1 MTEFKKYFLDMKLND
16 HNVSLKLDSGCDKP
30 LINKT
35 LWSQIGEPDLVNNG
49 DTRSSATGVIPLKGG
64 FLAKMNFAG
73 IDFECP
79 VQVADDDNTRNLI
92 GRRALPFLV
101 DFDWN
106 KFISEG
112 THAMVP
118 DLTLTDE
125 IKKQQLMD
133 DALKLISKRFHVKVS
148 VDHKHFGMILD
159 TGATC
164 SIAGLA
170 KWKELGEPHINPVN
184 RSVESTSNQFIPIL
198 GECSLNIK
206 YNGIEAQLPLLIADN
221 DEIPAILGTNWFDS
235 LQLDFN
241 SIFRGIKFHKPI
253 EQPVA
258 VPE

>member
-1 MTEFKKYFLDMKLND
+1 MTEFKKYFLEMKLNGHD
-16 HNVSLKLDSGCDKP
+16 
-30 LINKT
+30 
-35 LWSQIGEPDLVNNG
+35 IGEPDLVSNG

-79 VQVADDDNTRNLI
+79 VQVSDDDNTRNLI

-106 KFISEG
+106 KFVSDG
-112 THAMVP
+112 TNAMVSDWTP
-118 DLTLTDE
+118 DN

-133 DALKLISKRFHVKVS
+133 DALNLISKRFHVKVS

-206 YNGIEAQLPLLIADN
+206 YNGTEAQLPLLIADS
-221 DEIPAILGTNWFDS
+221 DEIPAILDQIQFLIPHFKRAKNEQEHEA
-235 LQLDFN
+235 QLN
-241 SIFRGIKFHKPI
+241 N
-253 EQPVA
+253 
-258 VPE
+258 

>member
-1 MTEFKKYFLDMKLND
+1 MKLND

-35 LWSQIGEPDLVNNG
+35 LWSQIGEPDLVSNG

-79 VQVADDDNTRNLI
+79 VQVSDDDNTRNLI

-106 KFISEG
+106 KFISDG
-112 THAMVP
+112 TNAMVSDWTP
-118 DLTLTDE
+118 DN

-148 VDHKHFGMILD
+148 VDHKHFSMILD

-164 SIAGLA
+164 SIASLA

-184 RSVESTSNQFIPIL
+184 RSVKSTSNQPIAIL
-198 GECSLNIK
+198 GECSLKINC
-206 YNGIEAQLPLLIADN
+206 NGTEAQLPLLIADN

-241 SIFRGIKFHKPI
+241 SIFRDIKFHKPL
-253 EQPVA
+253 EQSVE